1 MIVELWTYRSDVA
14 VPPDLEGFEV
24 DARDGKVGK
33 IDEATNEIGGSF
45 VVVDTGPWIF
55 GRKVMIPA
63 SRIGRIDL
71 EHRRVLADLT
81 KDEIKSSPEY
91 DPDTFGRPEY
101 RERVGDYY
109 GGITR

>member
-1 MIVELWTYRSDVA
+1 MTVELWTYRTDVA
-14 VPPDLEGFEV
+14 VPRELEGFEV
-24 DARDGKVGK
+24 DTQDGKVGK
-33 IDEATNEIGGSF
+33 IDEATNEVGGSF
-45 VVVDTGPWIF
+45 VIVDTGPWIF

-71 EHRRVLADLT
+71 EKRRVLADLT

-91 DPDTFGRPEY
+91 DPDTFGKPEY